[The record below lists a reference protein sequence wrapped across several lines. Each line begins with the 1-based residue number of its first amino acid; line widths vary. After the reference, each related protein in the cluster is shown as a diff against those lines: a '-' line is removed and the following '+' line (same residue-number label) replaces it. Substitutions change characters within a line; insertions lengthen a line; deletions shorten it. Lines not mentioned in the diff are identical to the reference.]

1 MEMKKVVMFICLLM
15 SSLGIIKAQKVINGT
30 VTDND
35 GNPIPGVRVELV
47 GTDESVI
54 TELDGTFSFQTD
66 RNAEKV
72 KVMYSGMQTKVQTI
86 KPDMVVKMT
95 KTTWWNRVPEKY
107 SWVVS
112 PQIVFPEKGCS
123 KPAFGLMVARVKV
136 LGYYAKFVYS
146 PSENTSG
153 DYPVGYDILP
163 WTTGKDKRGY
173 MAGTVGVMYRLM
185 SPVHV
190 YAGLGYVDCK
200 VAWQIADGSYMKNPD
215 LSYSGVVADY
225 GLMLRVGKFT
235 LNGGAMMGMSDGC
248 KFAINAGIGYSF

>member
-1 MEMKKVVMFICLLM
+1 MKKVVMFICLLM

-107 SWVVS
+107 SWVVHKS
-112 PQIVFPEKGCS
+112 SFLKKAVQS
-123 KPAFGLMVARVKV
+123 QLSV
-136 LGYYAKFVYS
+136 L
-146 PSENTSG
+146 
-153 DYPVGYDILP
+153 
-163 WTTGKDKRGY
+163 W
-173 MAGTVGVMYRLM
+173 
-185 SPVHV
+185 
-190 YAGLGYVDCK
+190 
-200 VAWQIADGSYMKNPD
+200 WQE
-215 LSYSGVVADY
+215 
-225 GLMLRVGKFT
+225 
-235 LNGGAMMGMSDGC
+235 
-248 KFAINAGIGYSF
+248 